1 MSVEQRYGKNWE
13 VYDGTA
19 SEVEMGDLL
28 YGLVRMLKPDLVVET
43 GTYKGNSTQ
52 RMAKAVEKNGLGR
65 IVTCDPYQ
73 NNPWFPPAWP
83 EITFKRCESLSV
95 EELKEADFVFSD
107 SHEDVRMLEYELVKP
122 GCVFVI
128 HDTDQPYHSSSPP
141 YLGELVKKAGGLIFH
156 AGRGFGIL
164 VK

>member
-1 MSVEQRYGKNWE
+1 MSVETCYGKNWE

-43 GTYKGNSTQ
+43 GTYKGHSTW
-52 RMAKAVEKNGLGR
+52 RIAEALHKNKMGSV
-65 IVTCDPYQ
+65 ITCDIADYGASYY
-73 NNPWFPPAWP
+73 PASASYL
-83 EITFKRCESLSV
+83 RCNSLDLP
-95 EELKEADFVFSD
+95 ELKEADFVFSD

-128 HDTDQPYHSSSPP
+128 HDTDQPYHSSNPP

>member
-19 SEVEMGDLL
+19 SEVEMGELL
-28 YGLVRMLKPDLVVET
+28 YGLVRMLKPRRLVET
-43 GTYKGNSTQ
+43 GTYKGHST
-52 RMAKAVEKNGLGR
+52 RAIGRACFKNGFGHL
-65 IVTCDPYQ
+65 VTCDIAAYD
-73 NNPWFPPAWP
+73 FPKYDEDFVPDFRICNSLDLP
-83 EITFKRCESLSV
+83 ELRD
-95 EELKEADFVFSD
+95 ADFVFSD

-128 HDTDQPYHSSSPP
+128 HDTDQPYHSSNPP